1 MKFADKNSLRIP
13 LVCIALCSLAGL
25 LSGFHWFFDLFN
37 HFRPQAIV
45 ATALLLI
52 PIALLRS
59 KPLILLALGIII
71 LNAGLMG
78 ARLYSFSQNSA
89 DNAQHQQTQGVSI
102 LLANIHTF
110 NTEYSRFIE
119 QVEKEDADIVAVLE
133 VNQPWIKKLE
143 VIEAVYPHKYKQPAD
158 DNFGFAIYSK
168 IPFKGKTTEIGEL
181 YQLPVFTGDFGSFTL
196 KALHPIPPLSQSD
209 AQENALYI
217 TKAVYSD
224 NRNNQPLVIVGDF
237 NATLWSDNIKPLIE
251 NKLAPANF
259 WGLAWTWPAGFF
271 PLAIQ
276 LDHVFVRNATVREFD
291 TLEDIGSDHYPVK
304 VVIEIPQD

>member
-45 ATALLLI
+45 ATVLLLA
-52 PIALLRS
+52 PIAFLRS
-59 KPLILLALGIII
+59 KPLILLALAIIS

-78 ARLYSFSQNSA
+78 ARLYSFSKNSTA
-89 DNAQHQQTQGVSI
+89 ASTHQQTQSVSI
-102 LLANIHTF
+102 LLANVHTF

-119 QVEKEDADIVAVLE
+119 QVEREDADIVAALE

-143 VIEAVYPHKYKQPAD
+143 AIEALYPYKFKQPAD

-168 IPFKGKTTEIGEL
+168 IPFDGETIDIGQL
-181 YQLPVFTGDFGSFTL
+181 YQLPVFIGDFGSFTL

-209 AQENALYI
+209 AQENAFYI
-217 TKAVYSD
+217 TKAVTD
-224 NRNNQPLVIVGDF
+224 NNRNNLPLVIVGDF
-237 NATLWSDNIKPLIE
+237 NATLWSDSIKPLIK
-251 NKLAPANF
+251 NKLAPAHF

-276 LDHVFVRNATVREFD
+276 LDHIFVRNATVRSFV

-304 VVIEIPQD
+304 SVIEIPNH